1 MFDTLWSSLNLY
13 QQPNGSMSFCIT
25 DIEEKAC
32 DAGLDE
38 VCSRAESAL
47 EACAH
52 SQLLDDQWANSGQTG
67 LPSRADA
74 VKTSAL
80 IARTLSQ
87 IHDVCQTFGSQH
99 RDTPRKL
106 AAIEVLRVAFPRGV
120 RPVVA
125 SRLEEQLAAYDL
137 LIQRLQRD
145 LHVQLGAVG
154 ITDLVADLITYK
166 TDFARQLAVHDDV
179 LSFER
184 VNSARHAARE
194 AFAAVIIQVLA
205 STLDQP
211 ELRASLLA
219 SLRDQQARIAIH
231 HRRRG
236 KNVTPDDHD
245 IDIIE
250 LPTKPEDDLDLP
262 DAPDAE

>member
-1 MFDTLWSSLNLY
+1 MFETTWNALNLY
-13 QQPNGSMSFCIT
+13 QQPNGSMAFCLS

-32 DAGLDE
+32 DAGLDD

-47 EACAH
+47 EACVR

-67 LPSRADA
+67 LPSRAEA

-87 IHDVCQTFGSQH
+87 IHDVCETFGSQH

-106 AAIEVLRVAFPRGV
+106 AAIEVLKVAFPRGV
-120 RPVVA
+120 RPVVS

-145 LHVQLGAVG
+145 LHAQLVAVG
-154 ITDLVADLITYK
+154 IADLVADLATYK
-166 TDFARQLAVHDDV
+166 NDFARQLAVHDDV

-184 VNSARHAARE
+184 VKDARHVARE
-194 AFAAVIIQVLA
+194 SFAAVIVQVLA
-205 STLDQP
+205 STFDQP
-211 ELRASLLA
+211 ELRADLLA
-219 SLRDQQARIAIH
+219 SVRDQQARIAIH

-236 KNVTPDDHD
+236 KSVSPDDHD

-250 LPTKPEDDLDLP
+250 LPTKPDDDADRP